1 MKIKKGVASL
11 VVVAAL
17 GITLTGCESLNRTV
31 KSVSS
36 DIGGGL
42 NRTVKVL
49 SYDGKIIKEYKGKFD
64 IQVKDRRVLF
74 DLNGKRIS
82 IYNSPLIVEEN

>member
-1 MKIKKGVASL
+1 MKIKKGITGL
-11 VVVAAL
+11 VVVAIL
-17 GITLTGCESLNRTV
+17 GTTLTGCESLKRIV
-31 KSVSS
+31 KSASS
-36 DIGGGL
+36 DVGGGL